1 MRKQKDFAENRLT
14 LGIIQ
19 ASLASALAE
28 GDFEPSEP
36 FGSAR

>member
-1 MRKQKDFAENRLT
+1 MRKQKDFAENRQT

-19 ASLASALAE
+19 ASLTSALAE